1 MTSARGLLTSF
12 PGLEHFHSFSV
23 LAYFCLSLSVSLS
36 HPLPFEAE
44 KLLGGSQNHQ
54 EKEQGPSRGVD
65 TGQVTAQNRARGD
78 ATADARGCCGRE
90 AADLAAA
97 HPRTREALHSP
108 GHSAGRCR
116 GPLSPWR
123 GGASWIGPWDSGF
136 LLEIERTIMVSSCVA

>member
-90 AADLAAA
+90 AADLGAA
-97 HPRTREALHSP
+97 HPRTRDALHSP
-108 GHSAGRCR
+108 GHLCWA
-116 GPLSPWR
+116 L
-123 GGASWIGPWDSGF
+123 
-136 LLEIERTIMVSSCVA
+136 